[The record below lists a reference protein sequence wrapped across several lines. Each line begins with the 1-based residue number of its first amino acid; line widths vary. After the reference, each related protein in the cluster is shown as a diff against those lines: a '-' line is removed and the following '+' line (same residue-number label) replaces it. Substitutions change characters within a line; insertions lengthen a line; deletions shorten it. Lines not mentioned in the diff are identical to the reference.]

1 MIFLNMIYND
11 EDFEVTTRN
20 ELFEEIKIFYFNR
33 LSEFTVPRYHNE
45 TDIEY
50 KNSKFY
56 INNVFLTSECFAL
69 NDRLHIAL

>member
-20 ELFEEIKIFYFNR
+20 ELFEEIKRFYFNR
-33 LSEFTVPRYHNE
+33 LSEFIVLRYYNE

-50 KNSKFY
+50 KIRLANH
-56 INNVFLTSECFAL
+56 NNIL
-69 NDRLHIAL
+69 NNIKEWKEE

>member
-20 ELFEEIKIFYFNR
+20 ELFEEIKRFYFNR
-33 LSEFTVPRYHNE
+33 LSEFTIPRYCNE

-50 KNSKFY
+50 KNRLAHHHN
-56 INNVFLTSECFAL
+56 ILNNIKEWKE
-69 NDRLHIAL
+69 

>member
-1 MIFLNMIYND
+1 MIFLNIIYND

-50 KNSKFY
+50 KNRLANH
-56 INNVFLTSECFAL
+56 NNIL
-69 NDRLHIAL
+69 NNIKEWKEE

>member
-20 ELFEEIKIFYFNR
+20 ELFEEIKRFYFNR
-33 LSEFTVPRYHNE
+33 LSEFIVPRYYNE

-50 KNSKFY
+50 KIRLANY
-56 INNVFLTSECFAL
+56 NNIL
-69 NDRLHIAL
+69 NNIKEWKE

>member
-33 LSEFTVPRYHNE
+33 LSEFTVPRYHSE

-50 KNSKFY
+50 KNRLANY
-56 INNVFLTSECFAL
+56 NNIL
-69 NDRLHIAL
+69 NNIKEWEEE

>member
-1 MIFLNMIYND
+1 MIFLNMTYND

-33 LSEFTVPRYHNE
+33 LSEFIVPRYHNE

-50 KNSKFY
+50 KNRLVHY
-56 INNVFLTSECFAL
+56 NNVL
-69 NDRLHIAL
+69 NNIKEWKE

>member
-20 ELFEEIKIFYFNR
+20 ELFEEIKMFYFNR
-33 LSEFTVPRYHNE
+33 LSELTVPRYHNE

-50 KNSKFY
+50 KNRLAHHY
-56 INNVFLTSECFAL
+56 NILNNIKEWKE
-69 NDRLHIAL
+69 

>member
-33 LSEFTVPRYHNE
+33 LSEFTIPRYYNE

-50 KNSKFY
+50 KNRLANY
-56 INNVFLTSECFAL
+56 DNILNNIKEWKE
-69 NDRLHIAL
+69 

>member
-33 LSEFTVPRYHNE
+33 LSEFTIPRYYNE

-50 KNSKFY
+50 KN
-56 INNVFLTSECFAL
+56 ILAHHHNILNNIKEWKE
-69 NDRLHIAL
+69 